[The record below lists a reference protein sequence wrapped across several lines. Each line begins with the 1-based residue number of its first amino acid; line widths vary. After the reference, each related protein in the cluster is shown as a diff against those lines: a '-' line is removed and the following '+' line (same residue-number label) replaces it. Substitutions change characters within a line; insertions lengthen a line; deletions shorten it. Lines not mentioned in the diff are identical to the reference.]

1 MKLPVPD
8 RKFFYYLFKTVPQ
21 FGTTAAYLCIRNKK
35 TGDMKNTEYNLDA
48 LSSIISSEASF
59 NELVNMIDDMGLE
72 IMDVKAA

>member
-1 MKLPVPD
+1 
-8 RKFFYYLFKTVPQ
+8 
-21 FGTTAAYLCIRNKK
+21 
-35 TGDMKNTEYNLDA
+35 MKNTEYNLDA